1 MVMVSLNYVK
11 SEGIMSTVSIRKTT
25 GDDYAAIKAAVDQV
39 IADIGG
45 IEDIIKPG
53 YKVIIKP
60 NLVACPTDRLSG
72 GVTRWEVCLAIYE
85 AVKAL
90 GAEPVI
96 AESSAAGADTE
107 LTIAKCGYQELRDKG
122 IPVIDL
128 KQKENARCT
137 VEIED
142 GEVFKKINTWEL
154 VRAAD
159 ANADNTVCIG
169 VCCKKLADAK
179 GFRWVV
185 GCPPGNADVVKGI
198 LGDRKEYGVRY
209 S

>member
-1 MVMVSLNYVK
+1 
-11 SEGIMSTVSIRKTT
+11 MSTVSIRKTT

-96 AESSAAGADTE
+96 AESSAITGSA
-107 LTIAKCGYQELRDKG
+107 
-122 IPVIDL
+122 P
-128 KQKENARCT
+128 
-137 VEIED
+137 
-142 GEVFKKINTWEL
+142 
-154 VRAAD
+154 RAFTA
-159 ANADNTVCIG
+159 
-169 VCCKKLADAK
+169 
-179 GFRWVV
+179 
-185 GCPPGNADVVKGI
+185 
-198 LGDRKEYGVRY
+198 

>member
-11 SEGIMSTVSIRKTT
+11 SEGIMSTVSIRKTM

-85 AVKAL
+85 AVKAPRR
-90 GAEPVI
+90 GACDRGVLRGRRRH
-96 AESSAAGADTE
+96 GADDCQVR
-107 LTIAKCGYQELRDKG
+107 LSGA
-122 IPVIDL
+122 
-128 KQKENARCT
+128 AR
-137 VEIED
+137 
-142 GEVFKKINTWEL
+142 
-154 VRAAD
+154 
-159 ANADNTVCIG
+159 
-169 VCCKKLADAK
+169 
-179 GFRWVV
+179 
-185 GCPPGNADVVKGI
+185 
-198 LGDRKEYGVRY
+198 
-209 S
+209 

>member
-1 MVMVSLNYVK
+1 
-11 SEGIMSTVSIRKTT
+11 MSTVSIRKTT

-90 GAEPVI
+90 GAARQGHPRHRPE
-96 AESSAAGADTE
+96 AEGERALHRRDRGRRGVQEDQHVGAGA
-107 LTIAKCGYQELRDKG
+107 
-122 IPVIDL
+122 
-128 KQKENARCT
+128 
-137 VEIED
+137 
-142 GEVFKKINTWEL
+142 
-154 VRAAD
+154 
-159 ANADNTVCIG
+159 
-169 VCCKKLADAK
+169 
-179 GFRWVV
+179 
-185 GCPPGNADVVKGI
+185 
-198 LGDRKEYGVRY
+198 
-209 S
+209 

>member
-1 MVMVSLNYVK
+1 
-11 SEGIMSTVSIRKTT
+11 MSTVSIRKTT

-107 LTIAKCGYQELRDKG
+107 LTIAKCGYQELHPRHRPEAEGERALHRRDRG
-122 IPVIDL
+122 RRGV
-128 KQKENARCT
+128 Q
-137 VEIED
+137 ED
-142 GEVFKKINTWEL
+142 QH
-154 VRAAD
+154 
-159 ANADNTVCIG
+159 
-169 VCCKKLADAK
+169 
-179 GFRWVV
+179 V
-185 GCPPGNADVVKGI
+185 GAGA
-198 LGDRKEYGVRY
+198 
-209 S
+209 

>member
-1 MVMVSLNYVK
+1 
-11 SEGIMSTVSIRKTT
+11 MSTVSIRKTT

-107 LTIAKCGYQELRDKG
+107 LTIAKC
-122 IPVIDL
+122 
-128 KQKENARCT
+128 RC
-137 VEIED
+137 V
-142 GEVFKKINTWEL
+142 
-154 VRAAD
+154 
-159 ANADNTVCIG
+159 
-169 VCCKKLADAK
+169 
-179 GFRWVV
+179 
-185 GCPPGNADVVKGI
+185 
-198 LGDRKEYGVRY
+198 
-209 S
+209 